1 MSNEKLTGDFGYP
14 KRLVEKEQIIG
25 IYDLVGF
32 TQIDSNKGLVTAVR
46 AMQTAMELVLKDIF
60 FYGELR
66 IKKEESPRNNLWL
79 SSTGDGYI
87 VAFSQGKDDLKAL
100 EFLTE
105 IHSDIRKQYPIRL
118 GINKGKNF
126 IVGDLNERVNLIGW
140 GINYAARAVG
150 FAEENQIICTGN
162 FADPLIKDKGEIAK
176 NLNRMGKV
184 QVKKTKLDV
193 YNYYKKGEFGAPIL
207 KEQRDAIIT

>member
-1 MSNEKLTGDFGYP
+1 MEELSGDFGYP
-14 KRLVEKEQIIG
+14 KRLIEKEQIVG

-32 TQIDSNKGLVTAVR
+32 TKINSNKGLVTSVR
-46 AMQTAMELVLKDIF
+46 AMQTAMELVLKDNF
-60 FYGELR
+60 YYGELR
-66 IKKEESPRNNLWL
+66 MKKQESPRNNLWL

-105 IHSDIRKQYPIRL
+105 IHNDIRKQYPIRL

-126 IVGDLNERVNLIGW
+126 LIGDLNERVNLIGW

-150 FAEENQIICTGN
+150 FAEENQIICTSH
-162 FADPLIKDKGEIAK
+162 FAESLINSHGEISEK
-176 NLNRMGKV
+176 LKRVGKIK
-184 QVKKTKLDV
+184 VKKTELEI
-193 YNYYKKGEFGAPIL
+193 YNYYKKGEYGSPVI
-207 KEQRDAIIT
+207 KVQKDAVE